1 MKFFYKSRG
10 TISVFLT
17 IILVP
22 VLIFGGM
29 TTDAARISMSKVVIS
44 DAGEMAMNAG
54 LAQYNEELHDE
65 YGLLVMKQSPESMK
79 DELKKYFDGSLNGT
93 GLDGTDGYKKILDLL
108 TENFKTINVQGSEI
122 YQTEVEK
129 QQILEYMKYR
139 APVCLTELVVDKLK
153 ELKNT
158 KKMAEAMKKQME
170 FGKAMEDCQDKFQK
184 AKEALDT
191 LDGVINSLE
200 SQKIEKELAQ
210 TEEDYKYVA
219 ALALLLREG
228 ALKYDER
235 LSQLETGDMKA
246 STEVFLLNVKYVDL
260 ANPLDEGTYN
270 AYLTCMKYKNTI
282 DDMGGIGKL
291 LESNN
296 QADQGEDTDNTGT
309 DSGSLEKLKTD
320 YERELKRIKDYL
332 TAYSC
337 QCLYRLALSGV
348 ECILEQR
355 EGRRT
360 SGKDSIRQIKG
371 CKEGIRK
378 SENEICRMG

>member
-158 KKMAEAMKKQME
+158 KKELEEQIKSNRIKELDE
-170 FGKAMEDCQDKFQK
+170 FISSRGLSIEDV
-184 AKEALDT
+184 KEL
-191 LDGVINSLE
+191 L
-200 SQKIEKELAQ
+200 EKE
-210 TEEDYKYVA
+210 
-219 ALALLLREG
+219 
-228 ALKYDER
+228 
-235 LSQLETGDMKA
+235 
-246 STEVFLLNVKYVDL
+246 
-260 ANPLDEGTYN
+260 
-270 AYLTCMKYKNTI
+270 
-282 DDMGGIGKL
+282 
-291 LESNN
+291 
-296 QADQGEDTDNTGT
+296 
-309 DSGSLEKLKTD
+309 
-320 YERELKRIKDYL
+320 
-332 TAYSC
+332 
-337 QCLYRLALSGV
+337 
-348 ECILEQR
+348 
-355 EGRRT
+355 
-360 SGKDSIRQIKG
+360 
-371 CKEGIRK
+371 
-378 SENEICRMG
+378 